1 MEEEV
6 VKVGGGQWRLEGDGK
21 GMIAAVRKESP
32 SSKRLM
38 NSSNEGGREVGHV
51 GGCER
56 RVEETGGMDR
66 WQGRVARTVGKDG
79 WQRRVA
85 VTGWVIG
92 GRD

>member
-56 RVEETGGMDR
+56 RVEETGDR
-66 WQGRVARTVGKDG
+66 DREAGRG
-79 WQRRVA
+79 
-85 VTGWVIG
+85 TGPEDRG
-92 GRD
+92 GCRAKLGGGES